1 MTEVKRCKTS
11 DGQVRQGFACMFGFF
26 SLYILHEITGRGG
39 GLCLVNS
46 FKGVCKFK
54 VDVRRVINTTCYM
67 RKFGYVEM
75 PKTYCPMLSFWPI

>member
-1 MTEVKRCKTS
+1 MTEVKRGKTS

-26 SLYILHEITGRGG
+26 SLYILMRLRGGG

-54 VDVRRVINTTCYM
+54 VDVRCVINTTCYL

-75 PKTYCPMLSFWPI
+75 LKTYCPMLSF

>member
-1 MTEVKRCKTS
+1 MHVCL
-11 DGQVRQGFACMFGFF
+11 FF
-26 SLYILHEITGRGG
+26 SVYSSRDYEEG